1 MNIND
6 FNLLNEFEGVKKDI
20 EVGKPIEIA
29 KRILY
34 PVVEVSEIKGPSY
47 EFMSIVP
54 IAIVVV
60 EGDNKYML
68 ALNEKEV
75 SRDIMELV

>member
-1 MNIND
+1 
-6 FNLLNEFEGVKKDI
+6 
-20 EVGKPIEIA
+20 
-29 KRILY
+29 
-34 PVVEVSEIKGPSY
+34 
-47 EFMSIVP
+47 MSIVP